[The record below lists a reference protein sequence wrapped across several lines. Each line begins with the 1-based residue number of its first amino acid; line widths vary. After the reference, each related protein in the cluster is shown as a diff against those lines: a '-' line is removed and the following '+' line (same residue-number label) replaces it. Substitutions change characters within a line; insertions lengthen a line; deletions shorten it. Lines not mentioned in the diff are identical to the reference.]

1 MPHKDPG
8 KARAYERER
17 HRKRAAERR
26 AQGLCPRC
34 GKRRPA
40 AGRKVC
46 ESCGDKRRATESARY
61 ARGKAEGKPYGGRKP
76 ESRRRCA
83 RERSKRRRH
92 GRREAGLCTSCG
104 DTPPA
109 GGGAVC
115 EPCREVRRADERE
128 LYAARRAAGLCGRC
142 GGPVFAGA
150 SLCGSCAAL
159 GNGRDRKRRNA
170 ARRGVTPKGELDAF
184 APTAE
189 SPHRGPRGASPARAV
204 PTTPRASTAACRSTR
219 RATPCS
225 NSPPARTTGHG
236 TVGRRSPCASPSRS
250 SRVRKSR
257 W

>member
-76 ESRRRCA
+76 ESRRRAA
-83 RERSKRRRH
+83 RERIKLRRLKRS
-92 GRREAGLCTSCG
+92 EEGLCTRCG
-104 DTPPA
+104 VPPPIE
-109 GGGAVC
+109 GGAVC
-115 EPCREVRRADERE
+115 EPCREVRRADDRE

-150 SLCGSCAAL
+150 SLCGSPWDTSAPQSATSAAH
-159 GNGRDRKRRNA
+159 GNCS
-170 ARRGVTPKGELDAF
+170 ARR
-184 APTAE
+184 
-189 SPHRGPRGASPARAV
+189 
-204 PTTPRASTAACRSTR
+204 
-219 RATPCS
+219 
-225 NSPPARTTGHG
+225 
-236 TVGRRSPCASPSRS
+236 
-250 SRVRKSR
+250 
-257 W
+257 